1 MNESISNV
9 LIWTTAI
16 KLPLNEMKTKS
27 LLITGKR
34 LGKKMAPNDTQLQIF
49 LDDKPLSQVPSATLL
64 GLEIDQNLT
73 FCKHTDKLCKK
84 LAKLIGILDKIKC
97 YLPVDQRLLYYNS
110 VIKPVITYVSVVWSS
125 RSSDVD
131 LTRILRL

>member
-1 MNESISNV
+1 MD
-9 LIWTTAI
+9 
-16 KLPLNEMKTKS
+16 
-27 LLITGKR
+27 
-34 LGKKMAPNDTQLQIF
+34 LGKKMAPNDKQLQIS
-49 LDDKPLSQVPSATLL
+49 LDDKRLSRVPSATLL

-73 FCKHTDKLCKK
+73 FCEHTDKLCKK

-125 RSSDVD
+125 RSRDVD